1 MTRRPGSTEED
12 PEGGR
17 AAERL
22 RQELESRFPGG
33 VVPTGEREPT
43 KEEAEENKDEVDDV
57 RDAGRAPDR
66 EPE

>member
-1 MTRRPGSTEED
+1 MTRRPGSTEEE

-33 VVPTGEREPT
+33 VVPTEEREPT
-43 KEEAEENKDEVDDV
+43 KEEEEENKEEDV